1 MWHRFDLWRSCYWDG
16 EEEEKEGIK
25 EKRCGGEQGGSHI
38 TGTNCSRWRSQM
50 GGGNKKWR
58 KKRNRN
64 MGMVEGG
71 VMTAGENEWEIFWLY
86 IWPLPSGLTSSF
98 FIASHIKV
106 SSLIFSTADIVI
118 SPTEVIDQP
127 CGTVLLSACSI
138 ITVDFCPLT
147 VWCPP
152 PSPLFLP
159 VFYIFLPFFF
169 FFFTL
174 CLRSTF

>member
-98 FIASHIKV
+98 FYCFTHKSVISHIQHSGHCNITYWGNRPAV
-106 SSLIFSTADIVI
+106 WHC
-118 SPTEVIDQP
+118 SPV
-127 CGTVLLSACSI
+127 CLLHYHGG
-138 ITVDFCPLT
+138 
-147 VWCPP
+147 
-152 PSPLFLP
+152 FLP
-159 VFYIFLPFFF
+159 SHCLMPPRPLLFFARLLHFPSFFF
-169 FFFTL
+169 FFYTV
-174 CLRSTF
+174 S